1 MTDWRFQTADA
12 TTAQTWAKKWW
23 MEPETDS
30 YFYGQGLISQSKAS
44 CIVEFPDLEREQ
56 GYQHTFAQT
65 RELSGAGIT
74 GDNTLEGNEEAPNVY
89 DDAIT
94 LQQYRHAVRTY
105 GRLSDQYPSQKE
117 SDVRKDIMELLKRW
131 KAAKIDQ
138 LIFDALGTGLTKVVY
153 GGDATSTATIESGDY
168 FTTNLISKCKAYA
181 IKATPKI
188 MPLSIKGKQY
198 WVMVISPDQ
207 AFDLKTRDAAWAQAQ
222 REAQA
227 RGADNPIFTG
237 AEGIWDNVVI
247 HVHERVSIATTWG
260 ATGALNGATGLFMG
274 QQAGAIAYAKRRTWV
289 EKDFDYSNKVGF
301 AIGCILGVTKAV
313 FNSADNAV
321 VGVRTFRTSN

>member
-1 MTDWRFQTADA
+1 MADWRFQTADA
-12 TTAQTWAKKWW
+12 TTAQTWLKKWW
-23 MEPETDS
+23 MQPETDS
-30 YFYGQGLISQSKAS
+30 YFYGQGLIGTSKTS
-44 CIVEFPDLEREQ
+44 CIVEFPDLEQNQ
-56 GYQHTFAQT
+56 GYQHTFAQV

-74 GDNTLEGNEEAPNVY
+74 GDNTLEGFEEAPAVY

-117 SDVRKDIMELLKRW
+117 ADVRADIAELLRRW

-138 LIFDALGTGLTKVVY
+138 LIFDAFGTALTKVVY
-153 GGDATSTATIESGDY
+153 GGAATSTATIAAGEY

-188 MPLSIKGKQY
+188 MPLAIKGREY
-198 WVMVISPDQ
+198 WVIVISPDQ

-222 REAQA
+222 REAQL
-227 RGADNPIFTG
+227 RGNENPVFTG
-237 AEGIWDNVVI
+237 AEGIWDNCII
-247 HVHERVSIATTWG
+247 HVHERVAISTTWG
-260 ATGALNGATGLFMG
+260 ATANLNGATALFLG
-274 QQAGAIAYAKRRTWV
+274 QQAGGLAYAKRRTWV
-289 EKDFDYSNKVGF
+289 EKEFDYSNKVGF

-313 FNSADNAV
+313 FNAADNAV
-321 VGVRTFRTSN
+321 VGVQTYRTSN